1 MRRLFII
8 LLTLYGALAM
18 VHAQERQL
26 QRYQYWF
33 DQDQKAMTEQ
43 TLNGQTAEINT
54 AFDANSLSEG
64 MHTLY
69 LRIGDSQGCW
79 SPLQAFPVFATPL
92 QSRGEKSVAAVEYWI
107 DDIASRQTTNVNGTA
122 WQQVLDVS
130 ALHEG
135 MHTLYYRFVDNKA
148 QTSPLQASTF
158 MVNPLRNQGTKTV
171 SKVEYWIDS
180 DIVRHQTASV
190 NGGLWSMTFDASM
203 MPEGMHTLY
212 YRFADNYNEYGALQQ
227 TIFMKQQEKATQVVK
242 LRYWWSDRTD
252 LVTEID
258 ATEQPFSY
266 TTLLSVPDYDRRD
279 PLSDKGVALFT
290 MVAVDDQGR
299 LSAPLCE
306 QILYARYATI
316 TAKKSTVTAGTPVT
330 LSWSYAD
337 EAGVRDYSVYY
348 AKDNGSFILWKPAT
362 TDTSVDFKGARGT
375 YRFAVVA
382 RNNLGQRTNLDAEG
396 AVSVT
401 FE

>member
-33 DQDQKAMTEQ
+33 DQDQKVMTGQ
-43 TLNGQTAEINT
+43 TLNGQTAEIST
-54 AFDANSLSEG
+54 AIDVNSLSEG

-69 LRIGDSQGCW
+69 LRIGDNQSGW
-79 SPLQAFPVFATPL
+79 SPLHAFPVFVTPL
-92 QSRGEKSVAAVEYWI
+92 QSRGEKSVATVEYWI
-107 DDIASRQTTNVNGTA
+107 DDIASRQT
-122 WQQVLDVS
+122 
-130 ALHEG
+130 
-135 MHTLYYRFVDNKA
+135 
-148 QTSPLQASTF
+148 
-158 MVNPLRNQGTKTV
+158 
-171 SKVEYWIDS
+171 
-180 DIVRHQTASV
+180 ASV
-190 NGGLWSMTFDASM
+190 NGGLWSVTLDASM

-212 YRFADNYNEYGALQQ
+212 YRFADNYNEFGALQQ
-227 TIFMKQQEKATQVVK
+227 AIFMKLQEKATQVVK
-242 LRYWWSDRTD
+242 LCYWWSDRTD

-266 TTLLSVPDYDRRD
+266 TTLQSVPDYARRD
-279 PLSDKGVALFT
+279 PLSDKGIALFT

-299 LSAPLCE
+299 QSAPLCE

-316 TAKKSTVTAGTPVT
+316 TAKKSIVTAGTPVT

-362 TDTSVDFKGARGT
+362 TDTSVDFKGAKGT
-375 YRFAVVA
+375 YRFVVVA